1 MPSLDSN
8 LFPLWLVQALCA
20 AFLAITFVQSGLDKV
35 LDWKGNL
42 GWLTGHF
49 AKTPL
54 RGVVAPMLATLTLL
68 ELTAGAVSAAGLV
81 ALVLTGGT
89 RLALGGAALSG
100 LSFLA
105 LFFGQRMAKDYAG
118 AAGLVPY
125 FLVSLVAL
133 LALRG

>member
-20 AFLAITFVQSGLDKV
+20 LFFAITFLQSSLDKV
-35 LDWKGNL
+35 IDWKGNL

-49 AKTPL
+49 SKSPL

-68 ELTAGAVSAAGLV
+68 ELSAGSASAAGLV
-81 ALVLTGGT
+81 VLVLSGGT
-89 RLALGGAALSG
+89 RVALWGAALAS
-100 LSFLA
+100 LA
-105 LFFGQRMAKDYAG
+105 FVSLFFGQRMAKDYAG

>member
-8 LFPLWLVQALCA
+8 LFPLWLVQALCVL
-20 AFLAITFVQSGLDKV
+20 FLAITFLQSGLDKV
-35 LDWKGNL
+35 VDWKGNL

-49 AKTPL
+49 SKSPL

-68 ELTAGAVSAAGLV
+68 ELAAGAASAAGLV
-81 ALVLTGGT
+81 FLVLSGAT
-89 RLALGGAALSG
+89 RVAVWGAALSG
-100 LSFLA
+100 LSFVA

>member
-20 AFLAITFVQSGLDKV
+20 LFLAITFLQSGMDKV

-49 AKTPL
+49 SKSPL
-54 RGVVAPMLATLTLL
+54 RGVVTPLLLSLTLL
-68 ELTAGAVSAAGLV
+68 ELSAGALSAAGLG
-81 ALVLTGGT
+81 ALVLSGGA
-89 RLALGGAALSG
+89 RVALWGAALSA
-100 LSFLA
+100 LSFVA

-118 AAGLVPY
+118 ASGLVPY

-133 LALRG
+133 LAMRG

>member
-8 LFPLWLVQALCA
+8 LFPLWLVQALCT
-20 AFLAITFVQSGLDKV
+20 AFFALTFVQTGLDKV
-35 LDWKGNL
+35 FDWKGNL

-49 AKTPL
+49 SKTPL
-54 RGVVAPMLATLTLL
+54 RGVVVPMLASLTLL

-81 ALVLTGGT
+81 ALVLTGAT

-105 LFFGQRMAKDYAG
+105 LFFGQRMAKDYVG

>member
-20 AFLAITFVQSGLDKV
+20 AFLAITFIQSGLDKV

-54 RGVVAPMLATLTLL
+54 RGVVAPMLASLTLL
-68 ELTAGAVSAAGLV
+68 ELTAGVVSAAGLV